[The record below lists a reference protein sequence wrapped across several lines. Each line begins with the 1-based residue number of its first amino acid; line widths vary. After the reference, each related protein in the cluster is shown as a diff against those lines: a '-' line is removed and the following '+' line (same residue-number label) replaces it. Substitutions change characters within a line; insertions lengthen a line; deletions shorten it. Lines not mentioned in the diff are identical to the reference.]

1 MEKLGYAAP
10 IENTPDKENTEVA
23 QDKSQS
29 KNSAPRV
36 KENPSGGR
44 YTKRGD
50 TERMGNNSKPSVKN
64 QINNIKAQRAKKQAG
79 RNPVRQHTRTA
90 PKIKKER

>member
-1 MEKLGYAAP
+1 M
-10 IENTPDKENTEVA
+10 
-23 QDKSQS
+23 
-29 KNSAPRV
+29 